1 MRTLEKL
8 EQAIELAEQ
17 MGYRIRYEA
26 LAGSHGGVCEF
37 SGHRWLFMDLSLSVD
52 ERFDLVSEALLADPS
67 LPVDQLS
74 PELRSHLGLLPLPSP
89 IAKKVA
95 A

>member
-1 MRTLEKL
+1 MRTLEKF
-8 EQAIELAEQ
+8 EQAIGLAEK

-37 SGHRWLFMDLSLSVD
+37 AGSRWLFIDLGLSVD
-52 ERFDLVSEALLADPS
+52 ERLDLVTEALLADPS
-67 LPVDQLS
+67 LPISELS
-74 PELRSHLGLLPLPSP
+74 QELRNHFGIPNR
-89 IAKKVA
+89 KVA